1 MAVASAKRV
10 ASLLASGTEIVCGLG
25 LADQLVA
32 ISHECDHPPEVLNR
46 PRVTSANVRS
56 ERSSAE
62 IDDEVRSMT
71 TKGEPL
77 YRIDAATLVKLCPDV
92 IITQSQC
99 DVCAVRY
106 EDVAS
111 LVRTEPALRNTRI
124 VSQNPTRLEHL
135 FEDIRAVADACEVTT
150 AGGRYIAT
158 LRARVSSIANT
169 TQEHSD
175 RDRPRVAC
183 IEWIEPMMIAANWM
197 PDLIEIAGG
206 RSDLTRAGQHSG
218 YADWNEVKEYDPEVI
233 VVMPCGFDLP
243 RTLKECG
250 PLFSLPGWSQLNAVH
265 TGRVFAADGNA
276 YFNRSGPR
284 MIDSLELLAEMIHP
298 DRFPPMRENR
308 STCYRSLD
316 ASALKS

>member
-1 MAVASAKRV
+1 MAVDIAKRV

-32 ISHECDHPPEVLNR
+32 ISHECDHPPEALNR

-62 IDDEVRSMT
+62 IDAEVKSMT
-71 TKGEPL
+71 AKGEPL
-77 YRIDAATLVKLCPDV
+77 YRIDAATLVKLRPDV

-99 DVCAVRY
+99 DVCAVRF

-111 LVRTEPALRNTRI
+111 LVRTEPALRNTHI

-135 FEDIRAVADACEVTT
+135 FEDIRAVADACDVAT
-150 AGGRYIAT
+150 AGDRYIEA
-158 LRARVSSIANT
+158 LRARVSRISEK
-169 TQEHSD
+169 TQSLSD
-175 RDRPRVAC
+175 RNRPRVAC

-206 RSDLTRAGQHSG
+206 RSGLTRAGYHSG
-218 YADWNEVKEYDPEVI
+218 YANWGQVRDYDPEV
-233 VVMPCGFDLP
+233 VVITPCGFDLS
-243 RTLKECG
+243 RTLKECS
-250 PLFSLPGWSQLNAVH
+250 PLLSLPGWNQLTAVRND
-265 TGRVFAADGNA
+265 RVFAADGNA

-298 DRFPPMRENR
+298 DRFPPAHAKRPV
-308 STCYRSLD
+308 CYQRLD
-316 ASALKS
+316 ASAIKS